1 MRARESERLS
11 GAPPRG
17 KCCRSRHG
25 GANLLFSSPPF
36 LRRVWVLSRRIIGS
50 ARFLLHSRVPLS
62 PKYSHL
68 FRGVYS
74 SAAFS
79 STLFSHVSPSS
90 PPPPPP
96 PPALANVGNI
106 SSLTGPHSDTQTVVP
121 SWSPRGPAETR
132 EERRERIQS
141 TVSALFG
148 LLNTDLTSVNRG
160 TDDI

>member
-1 MRARESERLS
+1 MLPFQTRWRKSSFL
-11 GAPPRG
+11 
-17 KCCRSRHG
+17 
-25 GANLLFSSPPF
+25 SPPF

-50 ARFLLHSRVPLS
+50 ARFLLRSRGPLS

-68 FRGVYS
+68 FSAVYS
-74 SAAFS
+74 SAPFS
-79 STLFSHVSPSS
+79 STPFSHVSPSL
-90 PPPPPP
+90 P
-96 PPALANVGNI
+96 PPARANVGNI

-148 LLNTDLTSVNRG
+148 LLNTDLTSANRG